1 MEDGDIKKKKLMIL
15 KEELEA
21 LSDKETELFL
31 FEFMREPMAYI
42 EGRFSDALSLNELK
56 ETLHSYSEKKLG
68 RKELLA
74 KIDTLLQMTGMIEDP
89 YDREILYA
97 IASAAMA
104 FIKREHAFDAVLHD
118 LDAIVID
125 VGFDKSL
132 AVIPLRI
139 KHHMNTINKVRSSNC
154 KNGLE
159 NNFMQNY
166 SRLIS

>member
-15 KEELEA
+15 KEELES
-21 LSDKETELFL
+21 LSDKEIELFL

-56 ETLHSYSEKKLG
+56 ETLHSYSEKRLG

-97 IASAAMA
+97 IASSQW
-104 FIKREHAFDAVLHD
+104 L
-118 LDAIVID
+118 
-125 VGFDKSL
+125 S
-132 AVIPLRI
+132 
-139 KHHMNTINKVRSSNC
+139 
-154 KNGLE
+154 
-159 NNFMQNY
+159 
-166 SRLIS
+166 